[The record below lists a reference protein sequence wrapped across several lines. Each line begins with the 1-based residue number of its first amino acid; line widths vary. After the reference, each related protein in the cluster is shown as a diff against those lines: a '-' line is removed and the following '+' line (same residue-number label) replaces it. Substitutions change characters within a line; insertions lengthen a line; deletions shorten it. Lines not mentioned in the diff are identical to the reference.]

1 MTQIRN
7 SRGHIITNLEVP
19 GGRHRGQAHNI
30 TTIPL
35 ATMGRHAASCECR
48 RDVVC
53 LVHRIAR

>member
-7 SRGHIITNLEVP
+7 SRGHIVTNVHTV
-19 GGRHRGQAHNI
+19 GRHRGQAHNI
-30 TTIPL
+30 TTLPV